1 MPKRKV
7 SNSANAK
14 KLKERIKY
22 LEWQIQR
29 LWASS
34 NALVEQF
41 QVLSEKKRYVMPKT
55 PVPKCPLKK
64 LDLMAR
70 NAFLSAVD
78 FDAINKTLEHI
89 SNTFPVRSKNR
100 AAIIL
105 SARALGF
112 VQYNIIP
119 YDGRKINSRLRSK
132 SRKT

>member
-34 NALVEQF
+34 NALVGQF
-41 QVLSEKKRYVMPKT
+41 QVLSEKKLYMMPKK

-70 NAFLSAVD
+70 NAFLSAID
-78 FDAINKTLEHI
+78 FDAINKTLERI
-89 SNTFPVRSKNR
+89 SITFSVRSKER

-105 SARALGF
+105 SAKALGF
-112 VQYNIIP
+112 VQHNIIP
-119 YDGRKINSRLRSK
+119 YDGPEN
-132 SRKT
+132 